1 MDIHKYCPCLS
12 VCDVKAKAW
21 WTYTSIVDA
30 FGGGTGGSLAY
41 QLLFDTKPLSEFGF
55 YKALLFWGF
64 NNRGKLEKDVTFAIG
79 LGNREGFFFLGQF
92 ASSLQHW
99 QAKVDYQCYCVSFL
113 FCTNTSVPMAMPCI
127 IKSMN
132 CNLLPPKI
140 ISYHVD
146 FVF

>member
-30 FGGGTGGSLAY
+30 FGGGTGIVTGGSLAY

-64 NNRGKLEKDVTFAIG
+64 NNRGKLEKDATFAIG
-79 LGNREGFFFLGQF
+79 LGNREGFFFLGNLHLVCNTGKQRSTISVIAF
-92 ASSLQHW
+92 P
-99 QAKVDYQCYCVSFL
+99 
-113 FCTNTSVPMAMPCI
+113 FCFVRTHPFPWPC
-127 IKSMN
+127 
-132 CNLLPPKI
+132 P
-140 ISYHVD
+140 V
-146 FVF
+146 